1 MEEVTY
7 KITLSDGTELENLK
21 LNGNNFI
28 STAELTEDAFDGN
41 LSSVTITGSDG
52 SVKTMGES
60 ELVQIVK
67 NETEYWFILRE
78 YSEDE
83 LAKMKN
89 RADIEYIAAMAS
101 IDLD

>member
-7 KITLSDGTELENLK
+7 KMTLADGSEFDGLK
-21 LNGNNFI
+21 LNGNNYI
-28 STAELTEDAFDGN
+28 SSVELTEEAFSGN

-52 SVKTMGES
+52 STQTLGEC

-67 NETEYWFILRE
+67 TGDEYWFILRE
-78 YSEDE
+78 YSADE

-89 RADIEYIAAMAS
+89 RADIEYIAAMAA